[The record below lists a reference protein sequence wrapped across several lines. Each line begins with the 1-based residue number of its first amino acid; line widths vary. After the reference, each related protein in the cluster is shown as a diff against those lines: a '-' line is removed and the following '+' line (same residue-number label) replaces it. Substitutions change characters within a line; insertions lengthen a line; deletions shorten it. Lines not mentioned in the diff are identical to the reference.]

1 MVSLPSDLR
10 REAGRMKVLHIL
22 DHSVPAMSGYSTRS
36 CNIVGFQRELGLH
49 PVVVTSPKHP
59 APGPA
64 REERDGITYYR
75 TTRHRSAES
84 AGPGPE
90 TSGYVSALALMG
102 RFASRI
108 AGVARAEGATLLHAH
123 SPVLNGLPTLWVGRR
138 LGIPVVYEAR
148 AFWEDAAVDHGTIRE
163 GSLRYRLTR
172 ALETFLFRRADR
184 VVVIAEAMRQEV
196 IRRGV
201 DPGRI
206 AVVGNGVDVDR
217 FRPVPRNEPLAT
229 QLGING
235 GLVFGFIGSFY
246 HYEGLRFLVAA
257 LPQLRERVPGA
268 RLMLVGSGEDT
279 AALREATAA
288 SKGAILMPGQVPHEQ
303 VEDYYSVIDVFVCPR
318 KRMRLTELVT
328 PLKPLE
334 AMAMAKPVLASDV
347 GGLSELIQHGST
359 GVLFRADDTSS
370 LIEQATHLGSSRQ
383 LRVALGQ
390 AARAHVE
397 RERTW
402 PRVVSRYLEIY
413 GPARP

>member
-1 MVSLPSDLR
+1 V
-10 REAGRMKVLHIL
+10 KVLHIL
-22 DHSVPAMSGYSTRS
+22 DHSVPVMSGYSTRS
-36 CNIVGFQRELGLH
+36 RNIVGFQRELGLT

-75 TTRHRSAES
+75 TSHRRAAQPS
-84 AGPGPE
+84 GPGPV
-90 TSGYVSALALMG
+90 TSGYAGSLALMR
-102 RFASRI
+102 RFAARI
-108 AGVARAEGATLLHAH
+108 AEVARAEGATLLHAH
-123 SPVLNGLPTLWVGRR
+123 SPVLNGLPALWVGRR

-148 AFWEDAAVDHGTIRE
+148 AFWEDAAVDHGTTRE

-172 ALETFLFRRADR
+172 ALETFLFRHADR
-184 VVVIAEAMRQEV
+184 VVVIAEAMRREI

-217 FRPVPRNEPLAT
+217 FRPIPRNEPLAGR
-229 QLGING
+229 LGING
-235 GLVFGFIGSFY
+235 ELVFGFIGSFY
-246 HYEGLRFLVAA
+246 HYEGLRFLVDA
-257 LPQLRERVPGA
+257 LPKLREHVPGA
-268 RLMLVGSGEDT
+268 RLLLVGSGEEA
-279 AALREATAA
+279 AALHEATAG
-288 SKGAILMPGQVPHEQ
+288 SGGAIMLPGQVPHE
-303 VEDYYSVIDVFVCPR
+303 EIGAYYSLIDVFVCPR

-359 GVLFRADDTSS
+359 GMLFRADDTSS
-370 LIEQATHLGSSRQ
+370 LLEQAAHLASSRQ
-383 LRVALGQ
+383 LRVSLGT

-397 RERTW
+397 RERSW

-413 GPARP
+413 GSASR